1 MAVFQTAGA
10 GALPASGTNTAQMFK
25 GTGWSPKPTGRV
37 RERSSATG
45 PPEAEPAGP
54 RAKARA
60 IPWRRANFPPVA
72 QTAEQATDNR
82 QRPVQVRT
90 GGPFYSAAIRRASFG
105 SACSWPRAC
114 RGAWAK
120 AHRRQTI
127 SGVSVKRA
135 ADPFGGQ
142 ADLVM
147 ARARRARERGAEP
160 RASTICFRRRGRAP
174 YCTGPE
180 NRSGRLAAVR

>member
-1 MAVFQTAGA
+1 MHGC
-10 GALPASGTNTAQMFK
+10 LPNSGSRRATGLGHHTAQMFK

-45 PPEAEPAGP
+45 PPGAEPAGP

-90 GGPFYSAAIRRASFG
+90 GGPFYSAA
-105 SACSWPRAC
+105 WT
-114 RGAWAK
+114 K
-120 AHRRQTI
+120 AHTRQTI

-160 RASTICFRRRGRAP
+160 RASTIYSETWQSALLH
-174 YCTGPE
+174 
-180 NRSGRLAAVR
+180 RS